1 MAENAEPGPSRGTRS
16 RSRWLLA
23 GLLLVAA
30 LTVAA
35 LLIARRTLNAPVAAA
50 KTLTFSV
57 VRGERMDQ
65 VLADLRDAG
74 ALSWRQAL
82 VLGLYARYSGAA
94 EKIKA
99 GEYQIGPADDGLE
112 LLQRIVAGHVLMHEL
127 RLTDGWRFAQA
138 WQAIVAD
145 PDLRHTLPADADG
158 ATIMRALGHP
168 DVAAEGEFFPDTYR
182 FARGET
188 DLQFLRHAYQQM
200 QDRLQAVW
208 AARAAKLPLTSAY
221 QALILASLVEKETAL
236 ASERPRIAGVFKR
249 RLQIGMRLQT
259 DPSVIYGMGDAYKG
273 DIHSRDLT
281 TDTPYNTYTRSG
293 LPPTPICLPGQ
304 AALSAAVHPADGTS
318 LYFVA
323 KGDGSHAFAAT
334 LAEHDANVRRYQLG
348 GK

>member
-1 MAENAEPGPSRGTRS
+1 MAENAEPVPPRGV
-16 RSRWLLA
+16 RWRGLLA
-23 GLLLVAA
+23 ALLLAVA
-30 LTVAA
+30 LSVAV
-35 LLIARRTLNAPVAAA
+35 LLIARQTLNAPVAAVR
-50 KTLTFSV
+50 TQTFSV
-57 VRGERMDQ
+57 ASGERLGQ
-65 VLADLRDAG
+65 VLGDLRDAG
-74 ALSWRQAL
+74 ALSRRQAL
-82 VLGLYARYSGAA
+82 VLEVYARYSGAA
-94 EKIKA
+94 AKIKA
-99 GEYQIGPADDGLE
+99 GEYQIGPTDDGLT
-112 LLQRIVAGHVLMHEL
+112 LLRRITAGHVVMHEL
-127 RLTDGWRFAQA
+127 QLTDGWRFAQA

-145 PDLRHTLPADADG
+145 PDLRHTLPADATG
-158 ATIMRALGHP
+158 AAIMSALGHP

-182 FARGET
+182 FPRGET

-200 QDRLQAVW
+200 QDRLQSVW
-208 AARAAKLPLTSAY
+208 TARAANLPLTSAY

-236 ASERPRIAGVFKR
+236 ASERPRIAGVFTR

-273 DIHSRDLT
+273 EIRSRDLT

-304 AALSAAVHPADGTS
+304 AALNAAVHPADGKS